1 MSAPRTPG
9 GRSGDSRGGRGKRPD
24 SGGDRVVAGVHPVRE
39 VLRAGGAV
47 RRLVVDQERR
57 RTDEITELLGLARDA
72 GVPVDQV
79 GRDQVDELAA
89 GQVHQGVVALA
100 PPFAYADLDRVLAD
114 LSGEKRLLVAL
125 DGITDPHNVG
135 SIARTAEAVGA
146 AGLLIPSRRAS
157 GVTPTVE
164 KAAAGALA
172 HLPVARVTNL
182 VRALQQAKK
191 AGFWVVGLDAE
202 GDVDVTESGLLD
214 ESVVVVV
221 GSEGDGLAHLTRV
234 ECDELVRLPM
244 RGRVASLNASVAAA
258 VAMYEVVRRHGPVNP
273 ESAGR

>member
-1 MSAPRTPG
+1 MSAPRTSGG
-9 GRSGDSRGGRGKRPD
+9 GRRKRPGAGRGRGQD
-24 SGGDRVVAGVHPVRE
+24 ARDRVVAGVHPVRE
-39 VLRAGGAV
+39 LLRAGAPLHRV
-47 RRLVVDQERR
+47 VVDADRR
-57 RTDEITELLGLARDA
+57 RSDQVDDLLDLARGA
-72 GVPVDQV
+72 GVPVEEV
-79 GRDQVDELAA
+79 ARDEVDALAA

-100 PPFAYADLDRVLAD
+100 PPFPYADLKRVLTGIS
-114 LSGEKRLLVAL
+114 SGIRLIVAL

-146 AGLLIPSRRAS
+146 AAMIVPARRAS

-172 HLPVARVTNL
+172 HLPVVQVTNL
-182 VRALQQAKK
+182 VRSLEQAKQ

-214 ESVVVVV
+214 EPVVVVV
-221 GSEGDGLAHLTRV
+221 GAEGDGLAHLTQLV
-234 ECDELVRLPM
+234 CDQLVRLPM

-258 VAMYEVVRRHGPVNP
+258 VAMYEVLRRHERPM
-273 ESAGR
+273 RD

>member
-1 MSAPRTPG
+1 M
-9 GRSGDSRGGRGKRPD
+9 
-24 SGGDRVVAGVHPVRE
+24 VAGVHPVRE
-39 VLRAGGAV
+39 LLRAGGRV
-47 RRLVVDQERR
+47 HRVVVDAERR
-57 RTDEITELLGLARDA
+57 RTDEVEDLVALAGEAGVAVDEVARDE
-72 GVPVDQV
+72 
-79 GRDQVDELAA
+79 VDELAA
-89 GQVHQGVVALA
+89 GQVHQGVVAIA
-100 PPFAYADLDRVLAD
+100 PSFPYADLRRVL
-114 LSGEKRLLVAL
+114 SGISTGKRLIVAL

-146 AGLLIPSRRAS
+146 AALVVPARRAS

-172 HLPVARVTNL
+172 HLPVVRVTNL
-182 VRALQQAKK
+182 VRALRQAKE

-202 GDVDVTESGLLD
+202 GDVDVTDSALLD

-234 ECDELVRLPM
+234 ECDALVRLPM

-258 VAMYEVVRRHGPVNP
+258 VAMYEVARRHERATPD
-273 ESAGR
+273 

>member
-1 MSAPRTPG
+1 M
-9 GRSGDSRGGRGKRPD
+9 
-24 SGGDRVVAGVHPVRE
+24 
-39 VLRAGGAV
+39 
-47 RRLVVDQERR
+47 RRLVVDEERR
-57 RTDEITELLGLARDA
+57 RTEEISELLGLARDA
-72 GVPVDQV
+72 GVPVAEVD
-79 GRDQVDELAA
+79 REDVDELAE
-89 GQVHQGVVALA
+89 GQVHQGVVAVA
-100 PPFAYADLDRVLAD
+100 PPFAYATLDRVLGAT
-114 LSGEKRLLVAL
+114 SGTTRLVVAL

-146 AGLLIPSRRAS
+146 AGLLVPSRRAA

-221 GSEGDGLAHLTRV
+221 GSEGDGLARLTQLRPARATAHAREGGV
-234 ECDELVRLPM
+234 AERLGRGCGRDV
-244 RGRVASLNASVAAA
+244 RGRAATRASGSAERPA
-258 VAMYEVVRRHGPVNP
+258 VDG
-273 ESAGR
+273 